1 MTVNGQNELSYL
13 GVRAKN
19 PPEQIIASRA
29 PVSTAGG
36 DYQYAVGT
44 FWVDQVGLAAYELV
58 KVLGT
63 TGTWVGIGGGAS
75 DINTIN
81 LNAPIAGNYTLAGTA
96 SQITVAETAGTS
108 TFSIPAVAA
117 NTTSF
122 TSGSFITSSAT
133 QGTTFTA
140 NSITPTGSNAN
151 IPLLLNAKG
160 TSAVSQARPLVGSD
174 VDIQTSNADNTNALS
189 GAGFNA
195 IVGGA
200 SAGDPYINFLVTGAG
215 TYTMGIDNSVTDN
228 FVISASNAIGT
239 SNIASWTSAGAL
251 TNTADITAATGN
263 IVASTGNITSTLGS
277 MSAATTV
284 TAGTGITATTGNIVA
299 STGNITST
307 LGSVAAG
314 TTVTAGT
321 SITATLGAITATNGN
336 LVLGTAGNKILST
349 SVGTTTAA
357 GANSFGSVTLVG
369 GTATVSTTA
378 VTASSLIVLW
388 RQSIGATGANPI
400 GILYVGTITGGT
412 SFVIHAGTTASA
424 TTDVATDVSVVG
436 WMIIN

>member
-19 PPEQIIASRA
+19 PPEQIISNRA

-307 LGSVAAG
+307 LGSVGAA

-321 SITATLGAITATNGN
+321 SITATAGDITATLGNVIINGAAKQ
-336 LVLGTAGNKILST
+336 LRVHGGAATDFIGQAVLINGTVTIANTNIAATDRVFLTRSAVNAST
-349 SVGTTTAA
+349 ALGVFKSVITPTTNFIITACKPA
-357 GANSFGSVTLVG
+357 DASTETND
-369 GTATVSTTA
+369 VST
-378 VTASSLIVLW
+378 VDYFIV
-388 RQSIGATGANPI
+388 RQ
-400 GILYVGTITGGT
+400 V
-412 SFVIHAGTTASA
+412 
-424 TTDVATDVSVVG
+424 
-436 WMIIN
+436 